1 MSEFQYLNHI
11 NSPADIKKLSAEELE
26 ILAHEVREELI
37 QTVSKNGGH
46 LAPNLGV
53 VELSIALH
61 RVFDSP
67 NDQIVWDVGHQSY
80 THKLLTGRYKDF
92 HTLRTEGGLSGF
104 LRPNESEHDIFYSGH
119 SSTSIS
125 SAYGLAIAKKL
136 NGDNHSVIAV
146 IGDGALTGGLAYEGL
161 NNAGRTK
168 TNLIVILN
176 DNEMSISKN
185 VGSMARYLA
194 VIRSKPEYYKM
205 KQRVERRLNYIPF
218 LGKPIA
224 RSLFRSKSRLKN
236 LLYKS
241 TIFEDMGFRY
251 MGPIDGHNITQL
263 TSALESAK
271 LIGRP
276 VLLHIN
282 TTKGKG
288 YDFAEQKPSRF
299 HGISKFDINTGEPLS
314 SGTNFSSE
322 FGSLM
327 TEFAEKDNRICAIT
341 AAMDLGTGLDGFSQ
355 KFPERFFDVGIA
367 EEHAITFA
375 SGLAKNGKIPVFAVY
390 STFLQRCYDQLMHD
404 ASLQGEKIVIA
415 VDRAGFVGEDGET
428 HQGIFDI
435 ALMNSIPNLTMYSP
449 SSYLELK
456 YVLGRTFYQD
466 KGVSVVRY
474 PRGSEPELP
483 DDYELKFDTYT
494 IYGNPKAETVLVT
507 FGRLF
512 GTACKAK
519 KQLAEKGIDV
529 VILKLNRI
537 KPIDRRS
544 VSDLVHAKQVYFF
557 EEGVRIG
564 GIGEHFGYIL
574 AESDYRGDYILTA
587 VENRFVEQAPVSSQ
601 LHKNRLDAE
610 GMVSV
615 IEKGRQNCGRKE
627 EKA

>member
-11 NSPADIKKLSAEELE
+11 HSPADIKKLSAEELE
-26 ILAHEVREELI
+26 ILAREVREELV

-67 NDQIVWDVGHQSY
+67 DDQIVWDVGHQSY
-80 THKLLTGRYKDF
+80 THKLLTGRYEEF

-125 SAYGLAIAKKL
+125 SAYGLAIAKML
-136 NGDNHSVIAV
+136 NHDKHHVIAV

-168 TNLIVILN
+168 TNLIIILN

-205 KQRVERRLNYIPF
+205 KQRIERRLNYIPF
-218 LGKPIA
+218 IGKHIA
-224 RSLFRSKSRLKN
+224 SALFKSKSRLKN
-236 LLYKS
+236 FLYKS

-251 MGPIDGHNITQL
+251 MGPIDGHNIEQL

-271 LIGRP
+271 LMGRP

-314 SGTNFSSE
+314 SGANFSSE

-341 AAMDLGTGLDGFSQ
+341 AAMDLGTGLDGFS
-355 KFPERFFDVGIA
+355 KKYPERFFDVGIA

-404 ASLQGEKIVIA
+404 ASLQNEKIVIA

-428 HQGIFDI
+428 HQGIFDM
-435 ALMNSIPNLTMYSP
+435 ALMNSVPNLTMYSP
-449 SSYLELK
+449 SSYLELR
-456 YVLGRTFYQD
+456 YVLGRIFYQD

-483 DDYELKFDTYT
+483 DDYEIVFDTYT
-494 IYGNPKAETVLVT
+494 VYGNPEAETVLVT

-519 KQLAEKGIDV
+519 EELSKKGIDV

-544 VSDLVHAKQVYFF
+544 VSELSHAKQVYFF

-587 VENRFVEQAPVSSQ
+587 IENRFVEQASVSSQ

>member
-1 MSEFQYLNHI
+1 MKEFQYLNHI
-11 NSPADIKKLSAEELE
+11 QSPADIKNLSVEELE
-26 ILAHEVREELI
+26 ILAQEVRTELVE
-37 QTVSKNGGH
+37 TVSKTGGH

-67 NDQIVWDVGHQSY
+67 EDQIVWDVGHQAY
-80 THKLLTGRYKDF
+80 THKLLTGRF
-92 HTLRTEGGLSGF
+92 NRFGSLRTEGGVSGF
-104 LRPNESEHDIFYSGH
+104 LRPHESEHDIFYSGH

-125 SAYGLAIAKKL
+125 SAYGLAVAKKL
-136 NGDNHSVIAV
+136 NNDKHFVIAV

-218 LGKPIA
+218 IGKRMA
-224 RSLFRSKSRLKN
+224 ASLFKSKSRLKN
-236 LLYKS
+236 LLYQS
-241 TIFEDMGFRY
+241 TIFENMGFRY
-251 MGPIDGHNITQL
+251 MGPIDGHNIEQL

-271 LIGRP
+271 LAGGP
-276 VLLHIN
+276 VLFHIN

-288 YDFAEQKPSRF
+288 YDFAEQKPSQF

-314 SGTNFSSE
+314 SGKNFSAE
-322 FGSLM
+322 FGSQM
-327 TEFAEKDNRICAIT
+327 EEYAEKDSRICAIT
-341 AAMDLGTGLDGFSQ
+341 AAMALGTGLDNFSKQ
-355 KFPERFFDVGIA
+355 YPDRFFDVGIA

-390 STFLQRCYDQLMHD
+390 STFLQRCYDQLIHD
-404 ASLQGEKIVIA
+404 ASLQRVKIVIT

-428 HQGIFDI
+428 HQGIFDM
-435 ALMNSIPNLTMYSP
+435 ALMNSVPNLTMYSP
-449 SSYLELK
+449 SSYYELK
-456 YVLGRTFYQD
+456 YVLGRAFYQD
-466 KGVSVVRY
+466 KGITVVRY
-474 PRGSEPELP
+474 PRGSEPKLP
-483 DDYELKFDTYT
+483 DDYEMAFDTYSV
-494 IYGNPKAETVLVT
+494 YGNKDAETVLVT

-512 GTACKAK
+512 GAACEAK
-519 KQLAEKGIDV
+519 EKLAEKGIDV
-529 VILKLNRI
+529 LILKLNRI

-544 VSDLVHAKQVYFF
+544 VTEVVHAKRIFFF

-574 AESDYRGDYILTA
+574 AESEYNGDYILTA
-587 VENRFVEQAPVSSQ
+587 VENQFVEQASVNAQ
-601 LHKNRLDAE
+601 LHKYHLDTE
-610 GMVSV
+610 GMVEI
-615 IEKGRQNCGRKE
+615 IEKGR
-627 EKA
+627 

>member
-1 MSEFQYLNHI
+1 MNEFQYLNHI
-11 NSPADIKKLSAEELE
+11 QSPADIKELSVEELE
-26 ILAHEVREELI
+26 ILAQEIRTELVE
-37 QTVSKNGGH
+37 TVSNTGGH

-67 NDQIVWDVGHQSY
+67 EDQIVWDVGHQSY
-80 THKLLTGRYKDF
+80 THKLLTGRYDRF
-92 HTLRTEGGLSGF
+92 NTLRTEGGISGF
-104 LRPNESEHDIFYSGH
+104 SRPNESDHDIFYSGH

-136 NGDNHSVIAV
+136 NHDEHSVIAV

-218 LGKPIA
+218 IGNKIA
-224 RSLFRSKSRLKN
+224 TALFKSKSRLKN
-236 LLYKS
+236 LLYQS
-241 TIFEDMGFRY
+241 TIFENMGFRY
-251 MGPIDGHNITQL
+251 MGPIDGHNIEQL
-263 TSALESAK
+263 ISALESAK
-271 LIGRP
+271 IAGGP
-276 VLLHIN
+276 VLFHIN

-288 YDFAEQKPSRF
+288 YDFAEQKPSQF

-314 SGTNFSSE
+314 SGKNFSSE

-327 TEFAEKDNRICAIT
+327 TEFAEKDSRICAIT
-341 AAMDLGTGLDGFSQ
+341 AAMALGTGLDSFSKQ
-355 KFPERFFDVGIA
+355 YQDRFFDVGIA

-375 SGLAKNGKIPVFAVY
+375 SGLAKNGKIPVFSVY
-390 STFLQRCYDQLMHD
+390 STFLQRCYDQLIHD
-404 ASLQGEKIVIA
+404 ASLQKVKIVIT

-428 HQGIFDI
+428 HQGIFDM
-435 ALMNSIPNLTMYSP
+435 ALMNSVPDLTMYSP
-449 SSYLELK
+449 ASYFELK
-456 YVLGRTFYQD
+456 YVLSRAFYQD
-466 KGVSVVRY
+466 KGVTVVRY
-474 PRGSEPELP
+474 PRGSEPKLP
-483 DDYELKFDTYT
+483 DDYEPAFDTYSL
-494 IYGNPKAETVLVT
+494 YGNENAETVLVT
-507 FGRLF
+507 FGRIF
-512 GTACKAK
+512 GAACKAK
-519 KQLAEKGIDV
+519 EILAEKGIDV
-529 VILKLNRI
+529 LILKLNRI

-544 VSDLVHAKQVYFF
+544 VAEIVHAKKIFFF

-574 AESDYRGDYILTA
+574 AESEYNGDYILTA
-587 VENRFVEQAPVSSQ
+587 VENQFAEQASVNSQ
-601 LHKNRLDAE
+601 LHKYHLDTD

-615 IEKGRQNCGRKE
+615 IEKGRQISGGKE